1 MEQKFLLLT
10 WPQMKKSFESVFIN
24 HINAATFLLFC
35 WTCFLHLFTPTIH
48 IMLWDELTQKFS
60 HFDKIT
66 VFGCPR
72 ACRFR
77 KYQI

>member
-1 MEQKFLLLT
+1 MLGKKTDGSVGKFED
-10 WPQMKKSFESVFIN
+10 FETHFRIKF
-24 HINAATFLLFC
+24 HDAPLGCT
-35 WTCFLHLFTPTIH
+35 H
-48 IMLWDELTQKFS
+48 IMLRDELTQKFS